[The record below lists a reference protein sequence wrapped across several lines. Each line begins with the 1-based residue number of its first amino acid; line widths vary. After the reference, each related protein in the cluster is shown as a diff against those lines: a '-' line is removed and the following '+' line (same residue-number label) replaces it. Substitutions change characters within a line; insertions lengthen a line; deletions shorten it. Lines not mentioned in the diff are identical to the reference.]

1 VSDRSTLSR
10 AHKLVTP
17 LVITQGDPAGI
28 GPELLLRV
36 ASDGLLAAGDRVVAD
51 RGRLRDL
58 AAELAVPWATAGLER
73 LEPLLDRSA
82 GTGTARSQPL
92 GQFAALERG
101 VDLVLAEP
109 DPARRPALVTA
120 PIDKAVASRE
130 GLRHPGHT
138 EYLAERAGVE
148 DFAMLMAGPTI
159 RVVLAT
165 IHLPL
170 REVADRLDAA
180 AVIRAATLLA
190 RALTED
196 FGVAAPRIGVL
207 GLNPHAG
214 EGGLLGDEEQRV
226 ISPAIASLREWA
238 AGQAGQQL
246 TEFRGPL
253 PADTAFHHHRVGELD
268 GLVAMYHDQ
277 GLGPFKL
284 AHFYDGVNVTLG
296 LPFVRTSPD
305 HGTAK
310 DIAGRGIADP
320 ASLSAAIELARSM
333 AALRSRA
340 AGSGAGDG

>member
-1 VSDRSTLSR
+1 MPDRSAHRR
-10 AHKLVTP
+10 ACEAVTR
-17 LVITQGDPAGI
+17 LVITQGDPSGV
-28 GPELLLRV
+28 GPELLLRI
-36 ASDGLLAAGDRVVAD
+36 ASEGLLTESDVVVAD
-51 RGRLRDL
+51 RGRLRELVAAL
-58 AAELAVPWATAGLER
+58 AAPWARVGLER
-73 LEPLLDRSA
+73 IEPLLDDHS
-82 GTGTARSQPL
+82 GPL

-101 VDLVLAEP
+101 VDLTLAES
-109 DPARRPALVTA
+109 DPSLRPALVTA

-138 EYLAERAGVE
+138 EYLAERAGVSE
-148 DFAMLMAGPTI
+148 FAMLMAGPTI

-165 IHLPL
+165 IHVPL
-170 REVADRLDAA
+170 REVPLRLDSA
-180 AVIRAATLLA
+180 AVVRAGSLLA
-190 RALTED
+190 RALIQD
-196 FGVAAPRIGVL
+196 FAIAAPRIGVL

-226 ISPAIASLREWA
+226 IEPAIATLRAWSSEQRLA
-238 AGQAGQQL
+238 A
-246 TEFRGPL
+246 EFRGPL

-310 DIAGRGIADP
+310 DIAGRGLANP
-320 ASLSAAIELARSM
+320 ASLIAAIQLARAM
-333 AALRSRA
+333 AARRA
-340 AGSGAGDG
+340 HAAEGNADGG